1 MSTVETPA
9 LLELSQVS
17 KHFGGVVAVDR
28 VDLEVHQ
35 GEVVGLIGPNGAG
48 KTTLFNVISGV
59 MAPSAGSI
67 RLRGKEIGGLRPDQ
81 ITRAGIAR
89 TFQSASFLPGM
100 TVYENV
106 QIAATFR
113 KPEARK
119 ARAAHAVIEDALR
132 RTGLADCA
140 DVLSEQLNVSQ
151 HKRLEIARAV
161 ATEPELLMTDEIVA
175 GLTPA
180 ETDEILAILMGLNR
194 EGMTLVF
201 VEHDV
206 RAVLS
211 VSRRLVVLAQGA
223 LLAQGEPQTVARS
236 EEVIKVYLGS
246 RYAAGQ

>member
-1 MSTVETPA
+1 MSTAIPA

-17 KHFGGVVAVDR
+17 KHFGGVAAVDC
-28 VDLEVHQ
+28 VDLTVYQ
-35 GEVVGLIGPNGAG
+35 GEVLGLIGPNGAG
-48 KTTLFNVISGV
+48 KTTLFNLVSGV
-59 MAPSAGSI
+59 MVPSAGSI
-67 RLRGKEIGGLRPDQ
+67 RLRGEEIGGLRPDQ
-81 ITRAGIAR
+81 IARAGVAR

-113 KPEARK
+113 KSEARK
-119 ARAAHAVIEDALR
+119 SRPAHAVTEEALR
-132 RTGLADCA
+132 RTGLSDCA
-140 DVLSEQLNVSQ
+140 DLPAEELNVSQ
-151 HKRLEIARAV
+151 QKRLEIARAV
-161 ATEPELLMTDEIVA
+161 ATEPDLLMTDEIVA

-180 ETDEILAILMGLNR
+180 ETDEILEILMELNR
-194 EGMTLVF
+194 DGTTLVF

-223 LLAQGEPQTVARS
+223 LLAQGEPQAVARS